1 MELSEEEK
9 KAIEWLEKAEY
20 FSARLYAPIIL
31 NLINNY
37 KKEIDR
43 EKQYSDLYE
52 DLCNTQQKVIIELQK
67 DKKVLI
73 KNYDKVLG
81 NFISKDK
88 IRDYFAQAL
97 AFKRRLIREKEE
109 ISDYNRG
116 KFDTIEDLLER
127 LEDNRWN

>member
-43 EKQYSDLYE
+43 EKQYTDFYK
-52 DLCNTQQKVIIELQK
+52 DLCNKQQKEIKELQK
-67 DKKVLI
+67 EIEYLKGNTKVI
-73 KNYDKVLG
+73 GRVG
-81 NFISKDK
+81 GMTS
-88 IRDYFAQAL
+88 
-97 AFKRRLIREKEE
+97 E
-109 ISDYNRG
+109 
-116 KFDTIEDLLER
+116 
-127 LEDNRWN
+127 